1 MPGTVLR
8 LASETVVHRG
18 SSHRPA
24 ARSAARCHTVSEIIT
39 ADTPIES
46 SKVTQRHVHAI
57 VVPALWRDSA

>member
-8 LASETVVHRG
+8 LANVVHRG

-57 VVPALWRDSA
+57 VPALWRDSA